1 MTMQL
6 TPAHAASLDVWDCL
20 AADTRILLADG
31 TAKAIQHVTKGD
43 VVVSDGGDR
52 PVLATMAQP
61 HHGPVLFLTFT
72 NGVRLVTSLTHP
84 MMTPGGAIQAAS
96 LKVGDQVRTA
106 HGDTTAV
113 RGIKDE
119 AFRGQVYNLWLDPTR
134 PGDTTMVANG
144 VFVGDHLVQGR
155 ALREAATDEQHRN
168 SAAPRGSRA
177 YLIRSW
183 SIVQL
188 VSQVFPPSSEN
199 ACSQWQE
206 LGVMS
211 RHT

>member
-6 TPAHAASLDVWDCL
+6 TPAHAASLDIWDCL
-20 AADTRILLADG
+20 AADTQILLADG
-31 TAKAIQHVTKGD
+31 TAKAIQHITKGD

-72 NGVRLVTSLTHP
+72 NGARLVTSLTHP
-84 MMTPGGAIQAAS
+84 MMTPDGAIQAAS

-119 AFRGQVYNLWLDPTR
+119 AFRGQVLYNLWLDPTR

-155 ALREAATDEQHRN
+155 ALREAA
-168 SAAPRGSRA
+168 APLGSRA
-177 YLIRSW
+177 YLTRSW